1 MFFLVTGAS
10 GVGKTTVRKL
20 IEPELGVEVVACE
33 LGSLGITPEWT
44 LRWRHQAVEKVVQL
58 AVKEQESGRHFLLC
72 GDPVPPGELYAA
84 PSAVKLEGIEVCLLD
99 ISAKKQRERLTSRGD
114 PTDLIPAHLAFADWM
129 RRHVQDHRYRPEV
142 IINDGWEGM
151 RWEAWNADEVTNVP
165 WKARIIDTSS
175 LSPLEVARQVGEWIK
190 SNIQQPSF

>member
-20 IEPELGVEVVACE
+20 IEPELGGEVVACE
-33 LGSLGITPEWT
+33 LGSLGITPEWA

-58 AVKEQESGRHFLLC
+58 AVKEQESGKHFLLC

-84 PSAVKLEGIEVCLLD
+84 PSAVKLDGIEVCLLD
-99 ISAKKQRERLTSRGD
+99 ISAEKQRERLASRGD

-142 IINDGWEGM
+142 IING
-151 RWEAWNADEVTNVP
+151 R
-165 WKARIIDTSS
+165 
-175 LSPLEVARQVGEWIK
+175 VGGDALGGVERR
-190 SNIQQPSF
+190 